1 MSRSTPVVERLA
13 CVWSEA
19 RLLCGPYRKAGELRV
34 GNEVKAGKKMTA
46 VTNLRRAMGIIGSGK
61 MMGLAAVAAPLLLA
75 GCSSN
80 PLQVT
85 RTLCPAA
92 AVPQHAGTLTFFSPA
107 NSRSADSVVAT
118 ASIFDL
124 TNQCN
129 DGGNKVASNLRFTI
143 GAQRPN
149 AAAEQTIT
157 VPYFV
162 AVVKEGETLLSKQVY
177 EATLTFPAGS
187 ARTEAVQTVQAVV
200 DRAEALA
207 AAGPAPGSEKKK
219 RKRGEMAEP
228 EDLFFDAKPKASGF
242 EILVGFQLTDAQVH
256 YNITQ

>member
-1 MSRSTPVVERLA
+1 MAT
-13 CVWSEA
+13 
-19 RLLCGPYRKAGELRV
+19 
-34 GNEVKAGKKMTA
+34 EVKAAKRMNA
-46 VTNLRRAMGIIGSGK
+46 LTNLRRATGERFPG
-61 MMGLAAVAAPLLLA
+61 GLTAGRMAALGMVAAPLLLA

-85 RTLCPAA
+85 RTLCPAT
-92 AVPQHAGTLTFFSPA
+92 AVPQHAGTLTFFSPPS
-107 NSRSADSVVAT
+107 SRTADSVVAS
-118 ASIFDL
+118 ANIFNL
-124 TNQCN
+124 QNQCN
-129 DGGNKVASNLRFTI
+129 EGGEKVTSNLRFTI

-162 AVVKEGETLLSKQVY
+162 AVGKEGQTLPSQQIY
-177 EATLTFPAGS
+177 EATLTFAAGDVRAES
-187 ARTEAVQTVQAVV
+187 VQTVQAAV

>member
-1 MSRSTPVVERLA
+1 MFASRSTFVVERLA
-13 CVWSEA
+13 CVWSEP
-19 RLLCGPYRKAGELRV
+19 RLLCGPYRMARELLV
-34 GNEVKAGKKMTA
+34 GDDVKAAKGMTA
-46 VTNLRRAMGIIGSGK
+46 VTNLRRATGK
-61 MMGLAAVAAPLLLA
+61 MIGLAAVATPLLLA

-85 RTLCPAA
+85 RTLCPAT
-92 AVPQHAGTLTFFSPA
+92 AVPQHAGTLTFFSPPS
-107 NSRSADSVVAT
+107 SRAADAVVAT
-118 ASIFDL
+118 ANIFNL
-124 TNQCN
+124 QNQCN
-129 DGGNKVASNLRFTI
+129 EGGAKVASNLRFTI

-149 AAAEQTIT
+149 AASEQTIT

-177 EATLTFPAGS
+177 EATLTFPAGDVRAES
-187 ARTEAVQTVQAVV
+187 VQTVQAVV

-242 EILVGFQLTDAQVH
+242 EILVGFQLTDAQVY

>member
-1 MSRSTPVVERLA
+1 M
-13 CVWSEA
+13 
-19 RLLCGPYRKAGELRV
+19 GED
-34 GNEVKAGKKMTA
+34 VKAAKGMTA
-46 VTNLRRAMGIIGSGK
+46 VTNLRRATGK
-61 MMGLAAVAAPLLLA
+61 MIGLAAVAAPLLLA
-75 GCSSN
+75 GCASN
-80 PLQVT
+80 PLEVT
-85 RTLCPAA
+85 RTLCPAT
-92 AVPQHAGTLTFFSPA
+92 AVPQHTGTLTLFSPA
-107 NSRSADSVVAT
+107 TSRSADAVVAT
-118 ASIFDL
+118 ASIFNL

-129 DGGNKVASNLRFTI
+129 EGGAKVASNLRFVI

-187 ARTEAVQTVQAVV
+187 VRAEAVQTVQAVV

-207 AAGPAPGSEKKK
+207 AAGPAPGAEKKKK
-219 RKRGEMAEP
+219 RKRGEPVEP

>member
-1 MSRSTPVVERLA
+1 MA
-13 CVWSEA
+13 NQA
-19 RLLCGPYRKAGELRV
+19 KAAKGMNGL
-34 GNEVKAGKKMTA
+34 
-46 VTNLRRAMGIIGSGK
+46 TNLRRMAGTAKAGRMA
-61 MMGLAAVAAPLLLA
+61 GLAALAAPLLLA

-85 RTLCPAA
+85 RTLCPAT

-107 NSRSADSVVAT
+107 SSRTVDSVVAT
-118 ASIFDL
+118 ANIFNL
-124 TNQCN
+124 QNQCN
-129 DGGNKVASNLRFTI
+129 EGGEKVTSNLRFTI
-143 GAQRPN
+143 GAQRPS

-162 AVVKEGETLLSKQVY
+162 AVVKEGETIVSKQVY
-177 EATLTFPAGS
+177 EAALTFPAGA
-187 ARTEAVQTVQAVV
+187 ARTEAVQTVQAIV

-207 AAGPAPGSEKKK
+207 AAGPAPGSDRKK

-242 EILVGFQLTDAQVH
+242 EILVGFQLTDAQVY

>member
-1 MSRSTPVVERLA
+1 MANEAEAAKGMKALSNVCRMSGMVRNRRLA
-13 CVWSEA
+13 
-19 RLLCGPYRKAGELRV
+19 
-34 GNEVKAGKKMTA
+34 
-46 VTNLRRAMGIIGSGK
+46 
-61 MMGLAAVAAPLLLA
+61 GLAAVLLPAILA
-75 GCSSN
+75 GCASN
-80 PLQVT
+80 PLEVT
-85 RTLCPAA
+85 RTLCPAT

-107 NSRSADSVVAT
+107 SSRTAESVVAT
-118 ASIFDL
+118 ASIFNL
-124 TNQCN
+124 QNQCN
-129 DGGNKVASNLRFTI
+129 EGGDKVTSNLRFTI

-187 ARTEAVQTVQAVV
+187 VRAEAVQTVQAAV

-219 RKRGEMAEP
+219 RKRGEMAQP

-242 EILVGFQLTDAQVH
+242 EILVGFQLTDAQVY

>member
-1 MSRSTPVVERLA
+1 MA
-13 CVWSEA
+13 
-19 RLLCGPYRKAGELRV
+19 
-34 GNEVKAGKKMTA
+34 NEVKAAKRMNA
-46 VTNLRRAMGIIGSGK
+46 LTNLRRATGERFPGWLTGSRV
-61 MMGLAAVAAPLLLA
+61 AALGMVAAPLLLA

-85 RTLCPAA
+85 RTLCPAT
-92 AVPQHAGTLTFFSPA
+92 AVPQHAGTLTFFSPPS
-107 NSRSADSVVAT
+107 SRTADSVVAS
-118 ASIFDL
+118 ANIFNL
-124 TNQCN
+124 QNQCN
-129 DGGNKVASNLRFTI
+129 EGGEKVTSNLRFSI

-162 AVVKEGETLLSKQVY
+162 AVVKEGETLLSKQIY
-177 EATLTFPAGS
+177 EATLTFAAGDVRAES
-187 ARTEAVQTVQAVV
+187 VQTVQAAV

>member
-1 MSRSTPVVERLA
+1 MA
-13 CVWSEA
+13 NEA
-19 RLLCGPYRKAGELRV
+19 KAAKGMNAL
-34 GNEVKAGKKMTA
+34 
-46 VTNLRRAMGIIGSGK
+46 TNLRRATGGIRMGKLQAGRMIGY
-61 MMGLAAVAAPLLLA
+61 AAVAAPLLLA
-75 GCSSN
+75 GCASN
-80 PLQVT
+80 PLEVT
-85 RTLCPAA
+85 RTLCPAT
-92 AVPQHAGTLTFFSPA
+92 AVPQHTGSLTLFSPA
-107 NSRSADSVVAT
+107 NSRTADSMVAM
-118 ASIFDL
+118 ANIFNL
-124 TNQCN
+124 QNHCN
-129 DGGNKVASNLRFTI
+129 EGGEKVTSNLRFTI

-177 EATLTFPAGS
+177 EATLTFAPGDVRA
-187 ARTEAVQTVQAVV
+187 EAVQTVQAMV

-219 RKRGEMAEP
+219 RKRGEMAQP

-242 EILVGFQLTDAQVH
+242 EILVGFQLTDAQVY